1 MSNRTRAWLSQTMQ
15 SMRQRAKNVWS
26 LLEVSVMRS
35 LKWWAILTALV
46 IVLSGSLILPLL
58 FSDNQSV
65 VSVQIKTPQL
75 SVPKVVPQQ
84 LSKDAGFVE
93 YIPYWWEHVT
103 VWWSDLPWYGPFILL
118 IIALF
123 GPPAV
128 VLLLRLVVRVF
139 RLSWGMGGD
148 RYVPMRYTKQLQ
160 RARLRAE
167 LLSLSVLVVAGIA
180 GVVFMIYAAAPDDA
194 VAWVYRNW
202 QNVVLLGVLPSFFLG
217 LGARFDKSLEV
228 GDIPT
233 FLCFGFA
240 AISFVVGITRV
251 VSPLFS

>member
-35 LKWWAILTALV
+35 LKWWVVLTALV
-46 IVLSGSLILPLL
+46 FALSGLLVLPVLIP
-58 FSDNQSV
+58 DDQ
-65 VSVQIKTPQL
+65 VQIEAPQVP
-75 SVPKVVPQQ
+75 VPKVVPEQ
-84 LSKDAGFVE
+84 LSKDAGVVE
-93 YIPYWWEHVT
+93 HIPYWWERVT
-103 VWWSDLPWYGPFILL
+103 VWWSDLPWYVDWPLTLL
-118 IIALF
+118 IVALI
-123 GPPAV
+123 GPPVV
-128 VLLLRLVVRVF
+128 VLLWRLMVGMF
-139 RLSWGMGGD
+139 RLSWGIGGD
-148 RYVPMRYTKQLQ
+148 RYVPLRYTKQLQ

-194 VAWVYRNW
+194 VAWVSRNW

-217 LGARFDKSLEV
+217 LGARFDKSLKV

-240 AISFVVGITRV
+240 VISFVVGITRV